1 MKDWSWDRFGTLAV
15 SVVTLLVVLF
25 SAIRGVAT
33 KADLDALEGR
43 LTTAINAVRTELN
56 DVRAELKAEIR
67 GIDTRI
73 DRHLEMH
80 ATAAPGPPPD

>member
-1 MKDWSWDRFGTLAV
+1 M
-15 SVVTLLVVLF
+15 VLF

-33 KADLDALEGR
+33 KADIDALEAR
-43 LTTAINAVRTELN
+43 LTTAINELRT
-56 DVRAELKAEIR
+56 ELKAEIQ

-80 ATAAPGPPPD
+80 AAAAAPGSSPD

>member
-1 MKDWSWDRFGTLAV
+1 MKDWSWDRVGTLAV

-25 SAIRGVAT
+25 SGIRGVAT
-33 KADLDALEGR
+33 KADLDALEAR
-43 LTTAINAVRTELN
+43 LTTAINAVRTELM
-56 DVRAELKAEIR
+56 AEIQ

-80 ATAAPGPPPD
+80 AAATAAPTSSPD

>member
-1 MKDWSWDRFGTLAV
+1 MKDWSWDRVGTLAV

-33 KADLDALEGR
+33 KADLDALEAR
-43 LTTAINAVRTELN
+43 LTTVINELRTELN
-56 DVRAELKAEIR
+56 DARTELKTEIQ

-80 ATAAPGPPPD
+80 AATPGSSPD